1 MCLTLINR
9 YRIDSCHCNLSLE
22 GLCLCECVCVGQCV
36 RLMCWL
42 FGTQVTEEQ
51 LAALFVNCGQVM
63 EFFSSTNGFL
73 IGWLKCWS

>member
-1 MCLTLINR
+1 
-9 YRIDSCHCNLSLE
+9 
-22 GLCLCECVCVGQCV
+22 VGQCV